1 MTYENLKYSGKKLLT
16 RPLNFPIYSEGIGK
30 KIPKIFKKEGN
41 NMYNYYQPQPQ
52 TQYQQRTGFLKGR
65 PVSSL
70 EEARGTAI
78 DFDGSIFYFPDLA
91 NNRIYTKQINFDG
104 TASLCMYELTP
115 IEPQLNTDY
124 ITRKEFEETLAKLF
138 TPKQQPV
145 QEDNKKDFQANF

>member
-1 MTYENLKYSGKKLLT
+1 MLIAPIK
-16 RPLNFPIYSEGIGK
+16 FPIYSEGIGK
-30 KIPKIFKKEGN
+30 NFPKFFKKEGN
-41 NMYNYYQPQPQ
+41 NMYNYYQPQ
-52 TQYQQRTGFLKGR
+52 TQYQPRTGFLKGR

-115 IEPQLNTDY
+115 IEPQLTTDY
-124 ITRKEFEETLAKLF
+124 VTRKEFEETLAKLL
-138 TPKQQPV
+138 TPKQPV
-145 QEDNKKDFQANF
+145 QEDKKKEFQANF

>member
-1 MTYENLKYSGKKLLT
+1 MLT
-16 RPLNFPIYSEGIGK
+16 IPIKFPIYSEGIGK
-30 KIPKIFKKEGN
+30 NFPKFFKKEGN
-41 NMYNYYQPQPQ
+41 NMYNYYQPQ
-52 TQYQQRTGFLKGR
+52 TQYQPRTGFLKGR

-115 IEPQLNTDY
+115 IEPQLTTDY
-124 ITRKEFEETLAKLF
+124 VTRKEFEETLAKLF
-138 TPKQQPV
+138 TPKPQPV
-145 QEDNKKDFQANF
+145 QEDKKQEFQANF

>member
-1 MTYENLKYSGKKLLT
+1 MLT
-16 RPLNFPIYSEGIGK
+16 IPIKFPIYSEGIGK
-30 KIPKIFKKEGN
+30 NFPKFFKKEGN
-41 NMYNYYQPQPQ
+41 NMYNYYQPQ

-115 IEPQLNTDY
+115 IEPQLTTDY
-124 ITRKEFEETLAKLF
+124 VTRKEFEETLAKLL
-138 TPKQQPV
+138 TPKQPV
-145 QEDNKKDFQANF
+145 QEDKKKEFQANF